1 MNKNPI
7 FALLAAA
14 IIMMCSCGGNAPG
27 SKSSK
32 SSKSSSDSTLCQFS
46 NIKYEKMFSYCD
58 DDGDTLYFDNSFT
71 ALWPEVINGKPCEA
85 LQQALFRSMTD
96 SAQLNQLDKV
106 VDFLLNPSNYT
117 EVDAKRLVPVKTVRN
132 DENKLSTSEVKII
145 MESMTDRLLTYRL
158 STYSYMAG
166 GAHGIYANNYA
177 TYDLKTDKA
186 IALDDI
192 VADTAL
198 LRTITLTAI
207 KQAYDYAKDDL
218 FFPDNGLLPLPRD
231 FWLDG
236 SVLHVVYQVYE
247 IASYAQGMID
257 APIYPYMLKPEQIK
271 RLYTPYGLELLEL
284 TE

>member
-7 FALLAAA
+7 LALLAVAV
-14 IIMMCSCGGNAPG
+14 ILVCSCGGTAPG
-27 SKSSK
+27 NKSGSN
-32 SSKSSSDSTLCQFS
+32 DSTLCQFS

-71 ALWPEVINGKPCEA
+71 ALWPEIINGKPCEA

-106 VDFLLNPSNYT
+106 VDFLLDPSNYT
-117 EVDAKRLVPVKTVRN
+117 EVDAKRLVPVKAVRN
-132 DENKLSTSEVKII
+132 DENRLSTSEVNVI
-145 MESMTDRLLTYRL
+145 MERMTDRLLTYRL
-158 STYSYMAG
+158 ATYSYMAG

-177 TYDLKTDKA
+177 TYDLKTEKA
-186 IALDDI
+186 ISLDDI

-198 LRTITLTAI
+198 LRTVTLTAI
-207 KQAYDYAKDDL
+207 KQAYDYDKDDL
-218 FFPDNGLLPLPRD
+218 FIPDNGLLPLPRD

-236 SVLHVVYQVYE
+236 SVLHAVYQVYE

-257 APIYPYMLKPEQIK
+257 APIYPYMLKREQIK
-271 RLYTPYGLELLEL
+271 RLYTPYAREIMDLD